1 MFDPA
6 KRAVSN
12 WREEA
17 AKSLEI
23 SERFRAELDRGSDLP
38 SLPRC
43 VKLNNYWCIKRAG
56 WSGEIAADD
65 ENHVA
70 FAAAAD
76 GAFAAA
82 LLLQRYYTGYRLR
95 TAIEIL
101 SRWAPAPCGAM
112 PAMPWRARKPA
123 AATPATLGG
132 IAPFGI
138 NNTLRARWLAAHRP
152 LHPGAVK
159 PSPLRR
165 PAMRPISLAMM
176 PAPEIA
182 LGMGEALNAPVKL
195 SALEF
200 SVPAAR
206 LDSFCSH
213 DAARVRNY
221 ARRAIAGIAQS
232 PDEDLKLF
240 SPSGAPGS
248 NLARLLANMAKVEIG
263 PFAASE
269 SVITAAISRLYQH
282 RAPEG
287 GAAGSP
293 HSSGTLLPEPG
304 LLQGARR
311 N

>member
-12 WREEA
+12 WRGEA
-17 AKSLEI
+17 AESLEI
-23 SERFRAELDRGSDLP
+23 SEGTKAELDRGSDMP
-38 SLPRC
+38 GLPRC

-56 WSGEIAADD
+56 WAGEIAADD

-76 GAFAAA
+76 GAYAAA
-82 LLLQRYYTGYRLR
+82 LLLQRYYSGYRLR

-101 SRWAPAPCGAM
+101 SRWAPAQCGRF
-112 PAMPWRARKPA
+112 PAMPRRARKPV
-123 AATPATLGG
+123 TVPSATLGG

-138 NNTLRARWLAAHRP
+138 TNTLRARWLTAHRP

-159 PSPLRR
+159 PAPLRR
-165 PAMRPISLAMM
+165 PAVRPIPLAMM

-195 SALEF
+195 SAFEF
-200 SVPAAR
+200 SAPAAR
-206 LDSFCSH
+206 PDSSCSH
-213 DAARVRNY
+213 ESARLRNY
-221 ARRAIAGIAQS
+221 ALRAIAGIAQS

-240 SPSGAPGS
+240 SASGAPGS
-248 NLARLLANMAKVEIG
+248 NLARLLANMARVEIG

-269 SVITAAISRLYQH
+269 RVITAAISRLYPL

-287 GAAGSP
+287 SVAGPALSGGA
-293 HSSGTLLPEPG
+293 LLPEPG
-304 LLQGARR
+304 LLQRAR
-311 N
+311 